1 MAVNFSNLSRGG
13 MVGRLARLPLRL
25 IPKGAT
31 LPVMQGPLKG
41 ARWIAGSHV
50 HGCWLGSYEMEK
62 QLAFGRDV
70 KPADVVYDIGANVGF
85 YTLLASRLV
94 GTAGHV
100 YAFEPLPR
108 NLALLRKHV
117 AINNL
122 SNVTVLPQAVSD
134 KPGEALFSTNAD
146 PAQNGLT
153 DQGDIRV
160 QVTAIDFLL
169 DRGEIKPP
177 KLMKIDVEG
186 AEAMVLRGAAKA
198 IATHHPT
205 IYLATHNDDVHR
217 ECLQI
222 LRGHDY
228 TLSSMDAEPLET
240 TREVL
245 CVHQSGR

>member
-1 MAVNFSNLSRGG
+1 
-13 MVGRLARLPLRL
+13 
-25 IPKGAT
+25 
-31 LPVMQGPLKG
+31 
-41 ARWIAGSHV
+41 
-50 HGCWLGSYEMEK
+50 MEK

-94 GTAGHV
+94 GPAGHV
-100 YAFEPLPR
+100 FAFEPLPR
-108 NLALLRKHV
+108 NLGLLRKHV
-117 AINNL
+117 AINSL
-122 SNVTVLPQAVSD
+122 SNVTILPQAVSD
-134 KPGEALFSTNAD
+134 KPGEALFSTSAD

-153 DQGDIRV
+153 EQGDIRV
-160 QVTAIDFLL
+160 QVTAVDVLL
-169 DRGEIKPP
+169 DKGEIKPP
-177 KLMKIDVEG
+177 NLMKIDVEG

-198 IATHHPT
+198 ISAHRPI

-222 LRGHDY
+222 LRGHGY

-245 CVHQSGR
+245 CVHESGR